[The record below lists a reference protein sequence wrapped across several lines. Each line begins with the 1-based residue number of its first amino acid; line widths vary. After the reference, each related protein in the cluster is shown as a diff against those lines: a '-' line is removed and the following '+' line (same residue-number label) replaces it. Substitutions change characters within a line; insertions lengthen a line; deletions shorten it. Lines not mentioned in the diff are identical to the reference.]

1 MTKRTKVEVSVSRT
15 IQLYEYEPYVMTFN
29 STLTNED
36 GVFDSDISEEA
47 TNLSKMIDEHLN
59 KKIEE
64 EQTASE
70 SKKT

>member
-64 EQTASE
+64 EQAASE

>member
-1 MTKRTKVEVSVSRT
+1 MTKRTKVEFSVSRT

-64 EQTASE
+64 EQAASE